1 MDINNFQ
8 SVFDANVEEEKA
20 FDTMFGAEE
29 DDELMSIVLG
39 EEADEY
45 DLDMNTIDDNET
57 VKDLYKD
64 LEVDKEIEAP
74 KVDSSETVTT
84 PDEVDSEKDTPG
96 EQIACTVAGVA
107 DAVEKKEP
115 DEEKIEDE
123 IDKAENKVD
132 LEEEAF
138 INAILGEETE
148 VEIDY
153 DTAPAADDNSD
164 KETEGCCKK
173 EGEGCED
180 GECED
185 KEKSEVA
192 PDDEAPV
199 VYDGETTPDEN
210 MDDTFSDEGEPED
223 DDDDDDE
230 DVVDDS
236 CKKENVEE
244 IEDNQSEELTKN
256 DDDEIGLEDKQEDP
270 EVGLESTNLDDIFV
284 EESEAVAADDTT
296 TEKEEDEIIQAAE
309 DDAEMTDAEVE
320 ELIGDG
326 DDDDELLDSIMG
338 E

>member
-29 DDELMSIVLG
+29 DDELMAVVLG
-39 EEADEY
+39 EEADDY
-45 DLDMNTIDDNET
+45 DLDMNTIEDDET
-57 VKDLYKD
+57 PKDLEKD
-64 LEVDKEIEAP
+64 LEVGKEIDAP

-96 EQIACTVAGVA
+96 EQIACPTTGVA

-132 LEEEAF
+132 IEEDAF
-138 INAILGEETE
+138 LGALLGEET
-148 VEIDY
+148 EIDY
-153 DTAPAADDNSD
+153 DTAPAAEEPDDPEAVGDS
-164 KETEGCCKK
+164 CK
-173 EGEGCED
+173 EGEGCEG

-185 KEKSEVA
+185 KDSEIA
-192 PDDEAPV
+192 PDDVPV

-210 MDDTFSDEGEPED
+210 LDDTFSDEGEED
-223 DDDDDDE
+223 DDDDDD
-230 DVVDDS
+230 DDDLDEK
-236 CKKENVEE
+236 CGEGVEE
-244 IEDNQSEELTKN
+244 IEDNQTEELTQN
-256 DDDEIGLEDKQEDP
+256 EDETIGFEEKPDE

-326 DDDDELLDSIMG
+326 EDDDELLDAILG